1 VMTMEAQGPTAAQF
15 RQLRRDVCRRA
26 LDSMIDEIVRL
37 PDYVEDEDERRRA
50 KARRRR
56 RAKVQYHQHE
66 ETADGQRCPTGS
78 ATRR

>member
-1 VMTMEAQGPTAAQF
+1 MKVM
-15 RQLRRDVCRRA
+15 RA
-26 LDSMIDEIVRL
+26 LRSVGWLGGSGYMVFINK
-37 PDYVEDEDERRRA
+37 DERRRA
-50 KARRRR
+50 KARARRR